1 MTYSVHSDTEHET
14 FNDLDEARDVAY
26 SMAEEFG
33 SAYIVDER
41 TNQVIEHYWPVS
53 DVSTCQNSKSPI
65 LLLEFTK
72 KQWHTTKSGSLVANH
87 IKDQIKVEKNL
98 KQ

>member
-1 MTYSVHSDTEHET
+1 MTYSVHSDTEHEI

-41 TNQVIEHYWPVS
+41 TNRVIEHY
-53 DVSTCQNSKSPI
+53 
-65 LLLEFTK
+65 
-72 KQWHTTKSGSLVANH
+72 
-87 IKDQIKVEKNL
+87 
-98 KQ
+98 